1 MSLSIF
7 SNNTDCGMDSFT
19 MAAVAVAA
27 IVALIAFLSTCC
39 GKAGGP
45 KPGGDSSV
53 SSVTYSNSV
62 TVTRAGTT
70 TRKNFTTV
78 RFRKE

>member
-45 KPGGDSSV
+45 KPGGV
-53 SSVTYSNSV
+53 SSVTFSNSV